1 MVKPRQVIAVLDGA
15 GFAVTSQVGSHVK
28 LSNGTNIAI
37 VPNHPGRDIRR
48 GTLRSILQQANMS
61 EAEFL
66 RRLKG

>member
-1 MVKPRQVIAVLDGA
+1 MVKPRQVIAVLEGA

-48 GTLRSILQQANMS
+48 GTLQSILQ
-61 EAEFL
+61 
-66 RRLKG
+66 

>member
-15 GFAVTSQVGSHVK
+15 GFAVTSQVGSHVEF
-28 LSNGTNIAI
+28 SNGTNIAI